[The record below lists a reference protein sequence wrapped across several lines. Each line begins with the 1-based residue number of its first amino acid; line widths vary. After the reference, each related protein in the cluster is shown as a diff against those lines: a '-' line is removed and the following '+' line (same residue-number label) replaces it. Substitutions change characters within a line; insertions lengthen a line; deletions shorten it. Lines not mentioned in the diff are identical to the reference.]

1 MKALDR
7 GSEMM
12 RFEEKSWTV
21 IIELVESWIL
31 KDKKKKKYT
40 K

>member
-1 MKALDR
+1 
-7 GSEMM
+7 MM

-21 IIELVESWIL
+21 IIELVEYWIL
-31 KDKKKKKYT
+31 KDKKNYYT